1 MFARVDYKCR
11 MAGASFLAY
20 PPVVAAGRNATI
32 IHYVQNTQLAKSGE
46 MILMDAGCEYG
57 GYSSDITRTWPVNGR
72 FTDPQRVLYEVIWTL
87 QKDLLNTMLKDGGQT
102 LDALFD
108 TMCLRLG
115 QLLQEAGLLKRTLAG
130 IDLSRA
136 AFKLCPHHVSHF
148 LGMDVHDTPLMSR
161 QLLLVPGMVCT
172 VEPGIYIATDNT
184 DVPAEFRGIGIR
196 IEDDVLITSDRTIE
210 VLTDECIKE
219 PAALEAL
226 LSNQP
231 KTHPIIQD
239 T

>member
-20 PPVVAAGRNATI
+20 PPVVAAGQNATI
-32 IHYVQNTQLAKSGE
+32 IHYVQNSQLAKSGE

-57 GYSSDITRTWPVNGR
+57 GYSSDITRTWPVNGQ
-72 FTDPQRVLYEVIWTL
+72 FTDPQRVLYEVIHTL
-87 QKDLLNTMLKDGGQT
+87 QRDLLQTMLGDGGQT

-115 QLLQEAGLLKRTLAG
+115 QLLQEAGLIKRTLTG
-130 IDLSRA
+130 IELSRA
-136 AFKLCPHHVSHF
+136 AFKLCPHHVSHY

-172 VEPGIYIATDNT
+172 VEPGIYIAADNV
-184 DVPAEFRGIGIR
+184 DVPVEFRGMGIR
-196 IEDDVLITSDRTIE
+196 IEDDVLITNERSIE
-210 VLTDECIKE
+210 VLTDECVKE
-219 PAALEAL
+219 PATLEAL
-226 LSNQP
+226 L
-231 KTHPIIQD
+231 KKRAHR
-239 T
+239 

>member
-1 MFARVDYKCR
+1 

-20 PPVVAAGRNATI
+20 PPVVAAGSNATI
-32 IHYVQNTQLAKSGE
+32 IHYVQNTQLARAGE

-57 GYSSDITRTWPVNGR
+57 GYSSDITRTWPVDGN
-72 FTDPQRVLYEVIWTL
+72 FTDAQRVLYEVIYLL
-87 QKDLLNTMLKDGGQT
+87 QKDLIATMLKDGGQT

-115 QLLQEAGLLKRTLAG
+115 QLLQEAGLLKRTLTG

-136 AFKLCPHHVSHF
+136 AFKFCPHHVSHY

-161 QLLLVPGMVCT
+161 QRLLLPGMVCT
-172 VEPGIYIATDNT
+172 VEPGMYIATDCK

-196 IEDDVLITSDRTIE
+196 IEDDVLITSDRKVE
-210 VLTDECIKE
+210 VLTDECVKDPSALQE
-219 PAALEAL
+219 LCAA
-226 LSNQP
+226 
-231 KTHPIIQD
+231 HH
-239 T
+239 